1 MNGCQKGRMDM
12 LDGGDEDVEC
22 KTEKERLERILEPFL

>member
-1 MNGCQKGRMDM
+1 V

-22 KTEKERLERILEPFL
+22 RWKYGFDPSQDAGGS